1 MNMDFTKTYFN
12 CKCSKT
18 YFYITFLGNI
28 SLYKWEEYVFV
39 VPRKPESI
47 ALFVIV
53 IYS

>member
-1 MNMDFTKTYFN
+1 MNMDLTKTYFN

-28 SLYKWEEYVFV
+28 SLYKWEECGSV
-39 VPRKPESI
+39 VSWKPESI